1 VQATELALTPRCNPP
16 HSGKNLGGKTIGR
29 LGAGLAA
36 AMLAAGAASAEVVH
50 TSQGD
55 LSGVVAGKVESFKG
69 VPFAAPPVGDLRWR
83 PPGPAPS
90 WSGVKAASE
99 FGPICMQGRFM
110 PSAQPMR
117 EDCLTLNVWRPAG
130 AKPGAKLPVM
140 VWIYGGGFIFG
151 AASTPIYDGS
161 HFARDGV
168 VLVTFNY
175 RVGRFGFFAHPAL
188 DGGPEA
194 GGGPVA
200 NYGLMDQIAALK
212 WTQANIAAFGGDPK
226 RVTVFGESAGGIS
239 VNLLMTSPAARGLF
253 AQAIAE
259 SGFGRI
265 TPKSLQAGEAIGQ
278 AFASANGIKG
288 TDAAAAAAL
297 RALPADTLNGQF
309 SGLADPAIP
318 GPVLDGKIVTEGIA
332 QAFAK
337 GDEAHVPF
345 LEGGNSYE
353 ASLFPKVADFPDPV
367 IARAGDPAKVVALY
381 GGQPKP
387 EVARELMTDTLIT
400 EPDRDLARELDRQ
413 GVPAFVYHFSY
424 VPASLRATSF
434 GAPHGSEIT
443 YVFDTLPTQPYSYFG
458 HEIPGATADD
468 QKIADAV
475 HAYWVAFA
483 KTGDPAAAGGPAW
496 PRYTVAGDQLV
507 EFGADGV
514 QVRQGFAKD
523 RLDLIE
529 AAVRR
534 ASTAP

>member
-1 VQATELALTPRCNPP
+1 MAKL
-16 HSGKNLGGKTIGR
+16 IGL
-29 LGAGLAA
+29 LGAVLAA
-36 AMLAAGAASAEVVH
+36 AMLTAGAASADVVH
-50 TSQGD
+50 TAQGD
-55 LSGVVAGKVESFKG
+55 LSGVVDGKVESFKG

-83 PPGPAPS
+83 PPAPAAA
-90 WSGVKAASE
+90 WSGVKAASD
-99 FGPICMQGRFM
+99 FGPICLQGRRI
-110 PSAQPMR
+110 PSAEPMG

-130 AKPGAKLPVM
+130 ARPGAKLPVM
-140 VWIYGGGFIFG
+140 VWIYGGAFIYGSG
-151 AASTPIYDGS
+151 AVPIYDGTR
-161 HFARDGV
+161 FAEQGV

-175 RVGRFGFFAHPAL
+175 RLGRFGFFAHPAL

-212 WTQANIAAFGGDPK
+212 WVKTSIAAFGGDPN
-226 RVTVFGESAGGIS
+226 RITMFGESAGGIS

-253 AQAIAE
+253 DQAIAE

-265 TPKSLQAGEAIGQ
+265 TPKSLQAGEAIGS
-278 AFASANGIKG
+278 AFAAANGIKG
-288 TDAAAAAAL
+288 DDAAAAAAL

-309 SGLADPAIP
+309 TGLGDPGLP

-353 ASLFPKVADFPDPV
+353 ASLFPQVASFPDPV
-367 IARAGDPAKVVALY
+367 IARAGDPAKVIALY

-387 EVARELMTDTLIT
+387 EVARELMTDTMIT
-400 EPDRDLARELDRQ
+400 EPDRELAREMAKQ
-413 GVPAFVYHFSY
+413 GLPAFVYHFSY
-424 VPASLRATSF
+424 VPAALRAASF
-434 GAPHGSEIT
+434 GAPHGSEIA
-443 YVFDTLPTQPYSYFG
+443 YVFDTLATHPYSYG
-458 HEIPGATADD
+458 NHDIPAATPDD
-468 QKIADAV
+468 QKIADAM

-483 KTGDPAAAGGPAW
+483 KTGDPGAAGGPAW

-514 QVRQGFAKD
+514 HVRQGFAKD

-529 AAVRR
+529 AVVRR